1 MFRRNNNCV
10 LILAIA
16 AVLGII
22 VGVVAFNVVIPG
34 IIIAIGVVLALTAL
48 ILLLLSF
55 IVLKVKGNENE
66 CLCSYIRCLG
76 LGIVG
81 TIITG
86 IIALSITIATASVA
100 IAILLGLL
108 TAFALTTLLAFVG
121 LIVCIAEKDC
131 YKCVCDCK
139 I

>member
-1 MFRRNNNCV
+1 MFKKDNNCI

-22 VGVVAFNVVIPG
+22 VGVVAYNVAIPG
-34 IIIAIGVVLALTAL
+34 IIIAISVALALTAL
-48 ILLLLSF
+48 ILLLLTG
-55 IVLKVKGNENE
+55 IVIKVKGNESE
-66 CLCSYIRCLG
+66 CLCNYAKCLS

-86 IIALSITIATASVA
+86 VIALSVTIVTASVA

-108 TAFALTTLLAFVG
+108 TAFALTTLLSFVG
-121 LIVCIAEKDC
+121 LVLCIALKDC
-131 YKCVCDCK
+131 YRCSCNG
-139 I
+139 